1 MKDKNQLKKQGIQRE
16 EINKMTLQEKY
27 KKLNLDTSLIGLNKN
42 NLFYGGVFFM
52 DDKANIVGIITKV
65 NKLWWIKINRKIVR
79 KSPLDGATFPYLVK
93 LKYKI
98 NDTIYEK
105 NKIVYWENENINIGD
120 KVIVTFTE
128 KKPSKILEIRK
139 KND

>member
-1 MKDKNQLKKQGIQRE
+1 
-16 EINKMTLQEKY
+16 
-27 KKLNLDTSLIGLNKN
+27 
-42 NLFYGGVFFM
+42 M

-79 KSPLDGATFPYLVK
+79 KSPLDGATFPYFVK
-93 LKYKI
+93 IKYKI

-105 NKIVYWENENINIGD
+105 NKIVYWGNEDINVGD
-120 KVIVTFTE
+120 KVIITYAE
-128 KKPSKILEIRK
+128 NKPSKILEIRK

>member
-1 MKDKNQLKKQGIQRE
+1 
-16 EINKMTLQEKY
+16 
-27 KKLNLDTSLIGLNKN
+27 
-42 NLFYGGVFFM
+42 M

-93 LKYKI
+93 IKYKI
-98 NDTIYEK
+98 NNKIYEK
-105 NKIVYWENENINIGD
+105 VKIVCFENENIDIGD
-120 KVIVTFTE
+120 KVVVTYDE
-128 KKPSKILEIRK
+128 NKPSKILGVRT